1 MLYIIILPKRLI
13 KTNKEIT
20 LNSSINIG
28 DFYIIDFSSSND
40 LGARAFFYDY
50 IDEEF
55 EEDDGNDWIK
65 LNNNDNVFIDL
76 KGIPYY
82 IFI

>member
-1 MLYIIILPKRLI
+1 M
-13 KTNKEIT
+13 
-20 LNSSINIG
+20 NSSINIV

-55 EEDDGNDWIK
+55 EEDDDKDWIK
-65 LNNNDNVFIDL
+65 LNNNVFIDIE
-76 KGIPYY
+76 GIPYS

>member
-1 MLYIIILPKRLI
+1 M
-13 KTNKEIT
+13 
-20 LNSSINIG
+20 NSSINIG

-55 EEDDGNDWIK
+55 EEDDDKDWIK
-65 LNNNDNVFIDL
+65 LNNNVFIYIE
-76 KGIPYY
+76 GIPYS

>member
-1 MLYIIILPKRLI
+1 M
-13 KTNKEIT
+13 
-20 LNSSINIG
+20 NSSINLR
-28 DFYIIDFSSSND
+28 DLYIIDFWSSDD
-40 LGARAFFYDY
+40 LGARTTFYDY

-76 KGIPYY
+76 KGIPYS

>member
-13 KTNKEIT
+13 KTNKEIAF
-20 LNSSINIG
+20 NSSINLR
-28 DFYIIDFSSSND
+28 DLYIIDFWSSDD

-55 EEDDGNDWIK
+55 EEDDDKDWIK
-65 LNNNDNVFIDL
+65 LNNNVFIDIE
-76 KGIPYY
+76 GIPYS

>member
-1 MLYIIILPKRLI
+1 M
-13 KTNKEIT
+13 
-20 LNSSINIG
+20 NSSINLG
-28 DFYIIDFSSSND
+28 DLYIIDFWSSDD
-40 LGARAFFYDY
+40 LGARTTFYDY

-76 KGIPYY
+76 KGIPYS

>member
-1 MLYIIILPKRLI
+1 M
-13 KTNKEIT
+13 
-20 LNSSINIG
+20 NSSINIG

-55 EEDDGNDWIK
+55 EEDDDKDWIK
-65 LNNNDNVFIDL
+65 LNNNVFIDL
-76 KGIPYY
+76 KGIPYS

>member
-1 MLYIIILPKRLI
+1 M
-13 KTNKEIT
+13 
-20 LNSSINIG
+20 NSSINIG

-40 LGARAFFYDY
+40 LGAKTTFYDY

-55 EEDDGNDWIK
+55 EEDDDKDWIK
-65 LNNNDNVFIDL
+65 LNNNNVFIDIE
-76 KGIPYY
+76 GIPYS

>member
-1 MLYIIILPKRLI
+1 M
-13 KTNKEIT
+13 
-20 LNSSINIG
+20 NSSINIG
-28 DFYIIDFSSSND
+28 DFYIIDFSSSNE

-55 EEDDGNDWIK
+55 EEDDDKDWIK
-65 LNNNDNVFIDL
+65 LNNIDFIDIE
-76 KGIPYY
+76 GIPYS

>member
-1 MLYIIILPKRLI
+1 M
-13 KTNKEIT
+13 
-20 LNSSINIG
+20 NSSINLR
-28 DFYIIDFSSSND
+28 DLYIINFWSSND

-55 EEDDGNDWIK
+55 EEDDDKDWIK
-65 LNNNDNVFIDL
+65 LNNNVFIDIE
-76 KGIPYY
+76 GILYS

>member
-1 MLYIIILPKRLI
+1 M
-13 KTNKEIT
+13 
-20 LNSSINIG
+20 NSSINIG

-50 IDEEF
+50 IDEE
-55 EEDDGNDWIK
+55 DDDKDWIK
-65 LNNNDNVFIDL
+65 LNNNVFIDIE
-76 KGIPYY
+76 GIPYS

>member
-1 MLYIIILPKRLI
+1 MIW
-13 KTNKEIT
+13 
-20 LNSSINIG
+20 
-28 DFYIIDFSSSND
+28 
-40 LGARAFFYDY
+40 GARAFFYDY

-76 KGIPYY
+76 KGIPYS

>member
-1 MLYIIILPKRLI
+1 M
-13 KTNKEIT
+13 
-20 LNSSINIG
+20 NSSINIG

-55 EEDDGNDWIK
+55 EEDDDKDWIK
-65 LNNNDNVFIDL
+65 LNNMVFIDIE
-76 KGIPYY
+76 GIPYS

>member
-1 MLYIIILPKRLI
+1 M
-13 KTNKEIT
+13 
-20 LNSSINIG
+20 NSSINIG

-55 EEDDGNDWIK
+55 DEDDGNDWIK
-65 LNNNDNVFIDL
+65 LNNNVFIDIE
-76 KGIPYY
+76 GIPYS

>member
-1 MLYIIILPKRLI
+1 M
-13 KTNKEIT
+13 
-20 LNSSINIG
+20 NSSINIG

-55 EEDDGNDWIK
+55 EEDDGKDWIK
-65 LNNNDNVFIDL
+65 LNNNVFIDIE
-76 KGIPYY
+76 GIPYS

>member
-1 MLYIIILPKRLI
+1 M
-13 KTNKEIT
+13 
-20 LNSSINIG
+20 NSSINIG
-28 DFYIIDFSSSND
+28 DFYIIDFWSSDD
-40 LGARAFFYDY
+40 LGARTTFYDY
-50 IDEEF
+50 ID

-76 KGIPYY
+76 KGIPYS